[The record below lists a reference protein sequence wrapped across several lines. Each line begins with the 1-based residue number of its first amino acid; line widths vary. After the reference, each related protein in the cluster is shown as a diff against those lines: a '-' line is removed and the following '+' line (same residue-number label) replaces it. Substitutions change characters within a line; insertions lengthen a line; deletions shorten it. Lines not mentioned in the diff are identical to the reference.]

1 MTRYRNNQ
9 QTTTPQRAPRRAA
22 RRSLVLSLPGVG
34 CRRGIRTASAFTLI
48 EMLVVIAI
56 IGILAAIG
64 LPAMRGFGKS
74 NALTAA
80 VRQLQ
85 DDVSLARQRA
95 ISGHTDV
102 YLVFIPPSIANFP
115 IASLTDVNNRKVF
128 TNLVSGQ
135 YTTYALF
142 SSRSVGEQP
151 GRSNPRYLTQWKA
164 LPEGMFIAASKFA
177 FYNSAMPDYT
187 RAYPTNR
194 PFPFPLATNNTTP
207 LNLPYIGFDYQGRLI
222 SGRDEIIPLA
232 RGSILYDRNPD
243 GSLVI
248 GPADVKETPP
258 GNSITSSNQ
267 IHIEWLTGRARVES
281 QPVQ

>member
-1 MTRYRNNQ
+1 M
-9 QTTTPQRAPRRAA
+9 
-22 RRSLVLSLPGVG
+22 
-34 CRRGIRTASAFTLI
+34 SAFTLI

-56 IGILAAIG
+56 IGLLAAIG
-64 LPAMRGFGKS
+64 LPAIKGLLKS
-74 NALTAA
+74 NVTTAA
-80 VRQLQ
+80 TRQLQ
-85 DDVSLARQRA
+85 DDVALARQRA

-115 IASLTDVNNRKVF
+115 LASLTDLNNRKVF
-128 TNLVSGQ
+128 TNLFSGQ

-142 SSRSVGEQP
+142 SFRGVGEQP
-151 GRSNPRYLTQWKA
+151 GRLNPRYLTQWKT

-177 FYNSAMPDYT
+177 SYNSTMPDYS
-187 RAYPTNR
+187 RAYPTNK
-194 PFPFPLATNNTTP
+194 PFPFPLATNTTQ

-232 RGSILYDRNPD
+232 RGSIFYDRDAN
-243 GSLVI
+243 GNLVI